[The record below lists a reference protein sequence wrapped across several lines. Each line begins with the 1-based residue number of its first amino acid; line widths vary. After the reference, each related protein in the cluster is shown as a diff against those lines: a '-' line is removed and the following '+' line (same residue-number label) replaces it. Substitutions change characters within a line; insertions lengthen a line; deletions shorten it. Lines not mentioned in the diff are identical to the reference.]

1 MKTNTLGEIKEKNTM
16 LLLCVARNNML
27 VAILE
32 QRKRRK
38 CIRIAKTVEYAGG
51 KDGLS
56 CSKFH
61 LWMCAWAAAIISSM
75 SYIFFGPNIVPFMY
89 NAIVFVIYGTTSQ
102 CVFPLFHELSKK
114 QQQKMALA
122 RCKRGLLHCRPNRS
136 VQVKMKK
143 VRAQASNIAR
153 DICFIINGHHS
164 KNGMLYCDFAKVG

>member
-16 LLLCVARNNML
+16 LLLCVVRNNML
-27 VAILE
+27 ITILE

-61 LWMCAWAAAIISSM
+61 LWTCAWAAAIISSM

-102 CVFPLFHELSKK
+102 CVFPWFHELSKK
-114 QQQKMALA
+114 QHQKDGVGTLQTWLVTLPTQSIGSSENE
-122 RCKRGLLHCRPNRS
+122 KGQSTSFKHCPRHMFHNKWSP
-136 VQVKMKK
+136 
-143 VRAQASNIAR
+143 
-153 DICFIINGHHS
+153 F
-164 KNGMLYCDFAKVG
+164 